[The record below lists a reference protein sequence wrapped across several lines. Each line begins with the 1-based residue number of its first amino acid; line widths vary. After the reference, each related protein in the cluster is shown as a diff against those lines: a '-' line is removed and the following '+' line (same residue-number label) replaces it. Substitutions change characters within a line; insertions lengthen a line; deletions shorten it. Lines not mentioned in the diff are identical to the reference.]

1 MKTLIIE
8 TRLVVVV
15 LPDSSPSRETQIQRM
30 RILEA
35 LPSSLLL
42 LLACLA
48 VSAHGDAFSASPR
61 TAFAPRPAGQVSSSL
76 SNIAHLAVR
85 GGATLAME
93 EETDDE
99 EEFEDEEEEEEM
111 ELDASL
117 AASALKSTTKT
128 KASSS
133 KSAAVKKTMSAKL
146 ATKKPKKKG
155 SLLKF
160 LHVPYIVRACLNPFT
175 VLSMT
180 KHFWLSLV
188 NLEYPPKVRF
198 LRLCP
203 SASSYMFSDLTLF
216 ACRMFRKICGRPLTT
231 RLARAA
237 GHLHKPVVRE
247 R

>member
-1 MKTLIIE
+1 MPAP
-8 TRLVVVV
+8 V
-15 LPDSSPSRETQIQRM
+15 
-30 RILEA
+30 
-35 LPSSLLL
+35 LL
-42 LLACLA
+42 LLACLV
-48 VSAHGDAFSASPR
+48 VSAQGDAFSASSR
-61 TAFAPRPAGQVSSSL
+61 MAFAPRPDGQQVRSSL
-76 SNIAHLAVR
+76 SNMAYLAVR

-93 EETDDE
+93 EDTDNE

-117 AASALKSTTKT
+117 AASALKSTKKTKT

-133 KSAAVKKTMSAKL
+133 KSATVKKTMSAKL

-160 LHVPYIVRACLNPFT
+160 LRVPYIVRACLNPFT

-188 NLEYPPKVRF
+188 NLEYPPKVRSIRSNIF
-198 LRLCP
+198 
-203 SASSYMFSDLTLF
+203 ASSSSSAISPFF
-216 ACRMFRKICGRPLTT
+216 ACRTFRKICGRLLTT
-231 RLARAA
+231 RLARPV